1 MAQRGSANKGN
12 ALEGTMVRS
21 FRHSLEKETKH
32 NGSTKSRSVAKD
44 PGPSNTVL
52 DAKNPDSMLPPVS
65 DAGAVPTF
73 KYPVLLRPQ
82 ATSYRR
88 AVSRSYGAGTRDRY
102 ERAGIFHLRGR
113 RR

>member
-1 MAQRGSANKGN
+1 MF
-12 ALEGTMVRS
+12 RS

-73 KYPVLLRPQ
+73 KYPFSFAHKRLHTGGWSHEVVDHAHPATAELLDD
-82 ATSYRR
+82 
-88 AVSRSYGAGTRDRY
+88 AVMRDGLPDH
-102 ERAGIFHLRGR
+102 ALTC
-113 RR
+113 